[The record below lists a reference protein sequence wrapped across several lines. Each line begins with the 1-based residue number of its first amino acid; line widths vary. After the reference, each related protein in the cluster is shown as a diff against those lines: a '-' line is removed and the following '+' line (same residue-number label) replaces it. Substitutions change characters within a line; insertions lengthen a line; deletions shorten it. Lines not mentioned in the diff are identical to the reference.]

1 MLTKTQVEGWL
12 GRSLTDTE
20 NAGFDKY
27 LALAVDKFEQL
38 TCSTLK
44 KVTETRIFDSRD
56 GFRSLFVGLF
66 TTLSEVKVD
75 GVIVTNFSP
84 AQGDK
89 RGSLTWY
96 NAVLSDNK
104 MVAGQNIAITANWG
118 FETLPDDVA
127 MTVAQLFALVSSGSE
142 EYRIK
147 SKKIEDFSITYTDTE
162 TAFNAFISDFG
173 GILNK
178 YSVCGVGE
186 VRHGRVSCIPRD

>member
-44 KVTETRIFDSRD
+44 RITETRIFDSRD
-56 GFRSLFVGLF
+56 GMRSLFVGLF

-127 MTVAQLFALVSSGSE
+127 MTLAQLFALVSSDSE

-147 SKKIEDFSITYTDTE
+147 SKKIEDFSISYADTE